1 MVGGDESMKAVVFDV
16 KGTIAHFRKP
26 DTTSTQLTYPFI
38 TPTAI
43 KGMVGAILGIEDFVT
58 RDKVG
63 LQLLSPVRTVAQQ
76 MSMLGK
82 DGGTTFNRP
91 TTIELVINPAYRIYY
106 VGEEF
111 AEALNQSLQAGH
123 AVYPPYLGSAYALT
137 WPRWKST
144 YNQVEL
150 VRSSEP
156 VETSTVV
163 PSRII
168 KELILQEGYHYSR
181 AGGFLHQYKGQ
192 RIFEKSIDFIYER
205 NGRSVTFIPHQNM
218 DENIEL
224 ARIGEKIVC
233 LY

>member
-1 MVGGDESMKAVVFDV
+1 MKAVVFDV

-26 DTTSTQLTYPFI
+26 DTTSTQLTYPFM

-82 DGGTTFNRP
+82 DGGSTFNRP
-91 TTIELVINPAYRIYY
+91 TTIELVIDPAYRVFY
-106 VGEEF
+106 VGDEFSEELDQF
-111 AEALNQSLQAGH
+111 LQAGH

-137 WPRWKST
+137 WPRIQST
-144 YNQVEL
+144 YDQVEFFW
-150 VRSSEP
+150 SDKK

-168 KELILQEGYHYSR
+168 KELLLQEGHHYSR
-181 AGGFLHQYKGQ
+181 AGGFLHEYKGQ

-205 NGRSVTFIPHQNM
+205 NGRSVKFIPHQNI
-218 DENIEL
+218 DENIKI
-224 ARIGEKIVC
+224 ARIGEEIVC
-233 LY
+233 LF